1 MNRMAG
7 RATRRALARDER
19 LAAQL
24 AGHVPGPPGWGP
36 ARVVVTLMAI
46 LIQLAAFAA
55 LGCGAWLVVRDF
67 PSITVLPGVVL
78 LAFGALLLPRP
89 AGLPRYSTRLD
100 RADAPHLHAFVA
112 GVAAAVGTRC
122 PRIIVVDDSF
132 EADGGTTG
140 LLRRR
145 YLRIGVPLFA
155 VLTPLQRTALV
166 AHQLAHFTNGDPLRS
181 GPAGSVDRSLTA
193 LVALFEPRRD
203 TSVRALQD
211 PAILGAM
218 AGAGGGPMRSGS
230 VGSVWYAELVLSPV
244 IAVLRWVAAGGRLL
258 FASAARAD
266 VHRAEYRADAE
277 AARVAGSAA
286 TLAMLDTLGL
296 REPMVTVL
304 RRHIRQA
311 GDDRPDLTAWRAL
324 GDGVRAHAPAEPPL
338 STSPFAGHP
347 PLALRARLVRSRPAL
362 EPALPDA
369 AGAGVDADLA
379 TEYRRLA
386 RDLRYG

>member
-1 MNRMAG
+1 MNRVAG
-7 RATRRALARDER
+7 RAARRALARDER
-19 LAAQL
+19 LAAEL
-24 AGHVPGPPGWGP
+24 AGHVAGPPGWGP

-46 LIQLAAFAA
+46 LIQLAAIAA
-55 LGCGAWLVVRDF
+55 LGGGAWLVVRDF

-78 LAFGALLLPRP
+78 LAFGAVLLPRP

-112 GVAAAVGTRC
+112 EVAAAVGTRC

-218 AGAGGGPMRSGS
+218 AGAGGGPMRAG
-230 VGSVWYAELVLSPV
+230 VGTVWYAELILGPV
-244 IAVLRWVAAGGRLL
+244 NAVLRWIAAGGRLL

-324 GDGVRAHAPAEPPL
+324 GDDVRAHAPAEPPL
-338 STSPFAGHP
+338 SASWFAGHP
-347 PLALRARLVRSRPAL
+347 PLALRVRLVRSRPAL
-362 EPALPDA
+362 EPALADA
-369 AGAGVDADLA
+369 CGTGVDADLA